1 MANYFS
7 KCSIAD
13 VWQGSDYAS
22 SSEYPRV
29 LNKSLILNVLEFWI
43 YRGFEYASSFE
54 YAGVVNIPKFWIC
67 QGYTGFRICLN
78 NSRICL
84 NMPDYAWICLNMLEY
99 ALNMSKS
106 AWMTFVLYFPISSF
120 ILQSL
125 FYLNTWLLAWTPGG
139 D

>member
-67 QGYTGFRICLN
+67 QGYTGFKYAWIIPKYVW
-78 NSRICL
+78 ICL
-84 NMPDYAWICLNMLEY
+84 NMLGYLNMLEY

-125 FYLNTWLLAWTPGG
+125 FYLNTWLPAWTPGG